1 MYRVVFRGGL
11 LEGFEA
17 EQVRRGVAARLQLGE
32 AQLARMF
39 SGRKIILKKA
49 VTEEGGRPYLE
60 ELRRLGLDARLETLP
75 EEAEPTVLATFQV
88 VFWGKLLRGFQRE
101 LVMRA
106 ATRRLRVPSDQLSR
120 MFDGGKVVL
129 KRGVSAALGARYVT
143 ELARIGMLVELEV
156 ETVPLPEIE
165 QQAAQAAGPADREP
179 LAELVRTQL
188 DMSQAIRT
196 ALVQSDILGQPEP
209 EVEEG
214 VVPDFKPKG
223 LAMPAMDAHA
233 AGPAKAASHN
243 VLQVKC
249 PQCGRHQ
256 LPGPRCRTCGLEMG
270 SAAAATPAGS
280 PAKPPLKA
288 RRMDASALGAVTT
301 LMQGLRKA
309 VAPTAPAD
317 NGGVPTWM
325 FRLRDN
331 LATQEE
337 VETQGLQR
345 KYLVLGGS
353 VAFLLL
359 VWWVLA

>member
-1 MYRVVFRGGL
+1 MYRVIFKGGL
-11 LEGFEA
+11 LPGFDA

-49 VTEEGGRPYLE
+49 VTEANGLPYIE
-60 ELRRLGLDARLETLP
+60 ELRRLGLDARLEALP
-75 EEAEPTVLATFQV
+75 ADAEPSVLASFQV
-88 VFWGKLLRGFQRE
+88 VFWGKLLRGFKRE

-106 ATRRLRVPSDQLSR
+106 ATRRLRVPTDQLNR
-120 MFDGGKVVL
+120 MFAGGKVVL
-129 KRGVSAALGARYVT
+129 KRGVSAELGARYVT

-156 ETVPLPEIE
+156 ETVPVPGMEA
-165 QQAAQAAGPADREP
+165 AAQAAGGADAEP
-179 LAELVRTQL
+179 LASLVRTQL

-196 ALVQSDILGQPEP
+196 ALVQSDIHGQPEAEP
-209 EVEEG
+209 EEG

-223 LAMPAMDAHA
+223 VAVPAMEAHA
-233 AGPAKAASHN
+233 AQPPKPAVHN
-243 VLQVKC
+243 PLQVKC

-270 SAAAATPAGS
+270 GAAATPAGS

-309 VAPTAPAD
+309 VAPATSAEQ
-317 NGGVPTWM
+317 GGVPTWM

-337 VETQGLQR
+337 TETQGLQR
-345 KYLVLGGS
+345 KHVVLGGS
-353 VAFLLL
+353 VVFLLL
-359 VWWVLA
+359 VWWILA